1 MKALSADFAE
11 THSVTPPHLNSA
23 SFPHLWRRLMK
34 CLMKSALLGAAVASA
49 QPATAMNLLTNGSL
63 DATTASEIVPGFFL
77 PKPTGWVNVGSR
89 DITGPYNDSMSSE
102 PWSGPAPTPV
112 TAEGSGL
119 PGPDGC
125 GGPDCGVFFK
135 PFSGNTTTN
144 GPATASLYQDI
155 PATPG
160 LSYTLTGWAGA
171 EPNALM
177 AGANIQIEFFDA
189 LSNSISSAT
198 LDLLATLYVDN
209 GQPFDYK
216 QYSVSAVA
224 PATAVTVRSSVSMIG
239 AIGNPLGGGQAFVV
253 DDFSLTAV
261 PEPTS
266 VVMAA
271 GAMLALAARRR
282 VG

>member
-1 MKALSADFAE
+1 
-11 THSVTPPHLNSA
+11 
-23 SFPHLWRRLMK
+23 MK
-34 CLMKSALLGAAVASA
+34 CLMKCALLGAAVACA

-89 DITGPYNDSMSSE
+89 AITGPYNDSLSSE

-125 GGPDCGVFFK
+125 NGPDCGVFFK
-135 PFSGNTTTN
+135 PFSGNLAN
-144 GPATASLYQDI
+144 GAATASLYQDV

-160 LSYTLTGWAGA
+160 LYYTLTGWAGA

-177 AGANIQIEFFDA
+177 TGANIRLEFFDS
-189 LSNSISSAT
+189 LSNSLGGAQY
-198 LDLLATLYVDN
+198 DLLTGLFVDN
-209 GQPFDYK
+209 GLAFDYK
-216 QYSVSAVA
+216 LYSISATA
-224 PATAVTVRSSVSMIG
+224 PPTAVTVRSSVSMIG
-239 AIGNPLGGGQAFVV
+239 ATPNPAGGGQAFVV
-253 DDFSLTAV
+253 DDFTLTAV

-266 VVMAA
+266 VIMAA
-271 GAMLALAARRR
+271 GALLALAARRR